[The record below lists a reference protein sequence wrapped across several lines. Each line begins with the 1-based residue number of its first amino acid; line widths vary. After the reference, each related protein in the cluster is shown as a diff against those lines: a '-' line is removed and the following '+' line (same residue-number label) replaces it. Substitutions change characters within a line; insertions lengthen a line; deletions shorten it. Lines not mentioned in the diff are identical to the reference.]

1 VNWRFHHCGLACAAL
16 ISVDRHSSEAAVP
29 DPRDD
34 RVAASAALDSARARE
49 VWAFQPVVMP
59 SVPKAQSSRF
69 KVQNP
74 VDALVLAR
82 LQEKGLEPA
91 PPASKAEL
99 IRRLCF
105 DLTGLPPSPEE
116 VQAFVQARSPR
127 AYERLVDRLFN
138 SPHFG
143 ERWAQ
148 HWLDVVRY
156 AETEG
161 FEYDRHL
168 PEAWRYRDIE
178 ENHLRKAAETDKPVA
193 GLLKD

>member
-1 VNWRFHHCGLACAAL
+1 RTA
-16 ISVDRHSSEAAVP
+16 SSEE
-29 DPRDD
+29 
-34 RVAASAALDSARARE
+34 LGSARARE
-49 VWAFQPVVMP
+49 FWAFQLVKSPPVPQV
-59 SVPKAQSSRF
+59 QSAGF
-69 KVQNP
+69 NVQNP
-74 VDALVLAR
+74 EDAFVLAR

-99 IRRLCF
+99 IRRLCL
-105 DLTGLPPSPEE
+105 DLTGLPPTPEE
-116 VQAFVQARSPR
+116 VTAFVQDRSPD
-127 AYERLVDRLFN
+127 AYGRLVDRLLD

-168 PEAWRYRDIE
+168 PEAWRYRDYVIQSFQ
-178 ENHLRKAAETDKPVA
+178 H
-193 GLLKD
+193 